1 MPHVVEQFTID
12 PAIQNKT
19 QFFFV
24 CIFLQQFKNHFFSNS
39 NIFIFIFSN
48 TKMAPC
54 LCSSSSID
62 NKKPSHCSKILRHEL
77 DQLLTIL
84 SHKFYVVSPLI
95 SLSSMWSFLWLV
107 DSSDA
112 SCCHSKPPHSG
123 TDLLP
128 PSLKHC
134 GTPRVHVSPPG
145 GLEWHWD
152 HNIHSPPDSA
162 AVAWLKLESYEG
174 SEGWTQT

>member
-1 MPHVVEQFTID
+1 M
-12 PAIQNKT
+12 
-19 QFFFV
+19 
-24 CIFLQQFKNHFFSNS
+24 
-39 NIFIFIFSN
+39 
-48 TKMAPC
+48 
-54 LCSSSSID
+54 
-62 NKKPSHCSKILRHEL
+62 
-77 DQLLTIL
+77 DQLFRIL
-84 SHKFYVVSPLI
+84 SHEFYVVSPLI

-128 PSLKHC
+128 LPLKHC

-152 HNIHSPPDSA
+152 HNIIQPSWLCCSGLKERVLWRFWSAFPPSTCFR
-162 AVAWLKLESYEG
+162 LKTSWIILKYILKGMYQEHFQVYFYSLELYLNIFP
-174 SEGWTQT
+174 WFTVKKILQTYLSKCILY